1 MSNNNINKASE
12 HFKQL
17 LENQLVRVDR
27 MEYGEEKTNYSQLE
41 NLKVGIIGGDGIGPF
56 IAAEAQRV
64 LETLLSEQLSEGK
77 ISFQVI

>member
-17 LENQLVRVDR
+17 LENQLARVDR

-41 NLKVGIIGGDGIGPF
+41 NLKVYHMSVSFSNDKIIFDRKLTPGVGRNHYGIK
-56 IAAEAQRV
+56 IA
-64 LETLLSEQLSEGK
+64 EQE
-77 ISFQVI
+77 II